1 MGKFTYYIAA
11 MALLFASGCT
21 PLGESVAKKAENPT
35 TISTLTGSNS
45 ANQGV
50 EEDPATPLDPSTRE
64 IIRKYGPAI
73 RQYAERYGMDW
84 RLILAMIKQESRFS
98 ADAESRQGA
107 YGLMQ
112 IMPVTEVEISR
123 ILDLNDLSHPR
134 NNIRGGVFYLRKL
147 YGIFSGADEADR
159 LKLALAAYNAGLGR
173 VYDAQEIATYLR
185 DKPMKW
191 ESVRDALPLLSRRYH
206 TLHMSVWQQDR
217 PRSGWFGN
225 ARQTILYVDAVMNYY
240 DDYRLY
246 LN

>member
-1 MGKFTYYIAA
+1 

-21 PLGESVAKKAENPT
+21 PLGESVARKAENPAV
-35 TISTLTGSNS
+35 ISNLAGSLS

-50 EEDPATPLDPSTRE
+50 DTDPAPPLDPLTRE
-64 IIRKYGPAI
+64 IIEKYGQTI
-73 RQYAERYGMDW
+73 RHYSERYGFDW

-98 ADAESRQGA
+98 PQAESQKGA

-112 IMPVTEVEISR
+112 IMPVTEVEVAR
-123 ILDLNDLSHPR
+123 ILDVDDLSHPR
-134 NNIRGGVFYLRKL
+134 NNIRGGIFYLKRL
-147 YGIFSGADEADR
+147 YGIFSAADEADR
-159 LKLALAAYNAGLGR
+159 LKLALAAYNAGLSR

-191 ESVRDALPLLSRRYH
+191 ESVKDAMPLLSRRYN

-225 ARQTILYVDAVMNYY
+225 ARQTIQYVDAVMNYY